1 MPGKYTLSQAKKKL
15 ASQGRFGDTEIGM
28 VDGKLEHLNKLEKYL
43 LDNKTTNQSDKYLLK
58 KLGASRTTNPKTG
71 LTENWGWS
79 PPTISIPVPKIN
91 VPKSTGDIVKGV
103 QKSYDTS
110 VKAHLPEGAS
120 LTNVGTKFHEALQ
133 AGEHHIGGF
142 ITGMGRSVVGGAMQ
156 ILTGK
161 NPYDN
166 QGSSD
171 TDTSGSS
178 VTGGQSY
185 KGFGAVKRRK
195 KKKKVI
201 GGQGEGTETSIATA
215 GKRDTIITPGR
226 NKRSGLSIPS
236 RGSGLSGT
244 SPSYGLG

>member
-15 ASQGRFGDTEIGM
+15 ASQGRFGDTE
-28 VDGKLEHLNKLEKYL
+28 LEHVNPYE
-43 LDNKTTNQSDKYLLK
+43 KYLLK

-71 LTENWGWS
+71 LKENW
-79 PPTISIPVPKIN
+79 N
-91 VPKSTGDIVKGV
+91 IVKTIQSAYDRNVKPVAKHYEEQAKDIGSHWEEQAKDV
-103 QKSYDTS
+103 GSHWQKQY
-110 VKAHLPEGAS
+110 HEGLPEGADIQNFNRGFGS
-120 LTNVGTKFHEALQ
+120 AVDAT
-133 AGEHHIGGF
+133 GGF

-161 NPYDN
+161 NPYDD

-171 TDTSGSS
+171 TDSSGSS

-195 KKKKVI
+195 KKKKMI

-215 GKRDTIITPGR
+215 GKRGTRITAGR

>member
-1 MPGKYTLSQAKKKL
+1 MPGKYTLPQAKRKL
-15 ASQGRFGDTEIGM
+15 ASQGRFGDTE
-28 VDGKLEHLNKLEKYL
+28 LEHVNPYE
-43 LDNKTTNQSDKYLLK
+43 KYLLK

-71 LTENWGWS
+71 LTENW
-79 PPTISIPVPKIN
+79 N
-91 VPKSTGDIVKGV
+91 IVKTIQSAYDRNVKPVAKHYEEQAKDVGSHW
-103 QKSYDTS
+103 QKQY
-110 VKAHLPEGAS
+110 HEGLPQGA
-120 LTNVGTKFHEALQ
+120 T
-133 AGEHHIGGF
+133 GENLHRGIASTVDATGGF

-161 NPYDN
+161 NPYDD

-171 TDTSGSS
+171 TNTSGSS

-195 KKKKVI
+195 KKKKMI

-215 GKRDTIITPGR
+215 GKRGTRITAGR

>member
-15 ASQGRFGDTEIGM
+15 ASQGRFGDTE
-28 VDGKLEHLNKLEKYL
+28 LEHVNPYE
-43 LDNKTTNQSDKYLLK
+43 KYLLK

>member
-15 ASQGRFGDTEIGM
+15 ASQGRFGDTE
-28 VDGKLEHLNKLEKYL
+28 LEHVNPQE
-43 LDNKTTNQSDKYLLK
+43 KYLLK
-58 KLGASRTTNPKTG
+58 KLGASRTTNPNTG

-79 PPTISIPVPKIN
+79 PPTVSIPVPKIN
-91 VPKSTGDIVKGV
+91 VPKSTGDIATGL
-103 QKSYDTS
+103 QRSYDTS

-120 LTNVGTKFHEALQ
+120 LTNVGTKFYEALQ
-133 AGEHHIGGF
+133 AGEHVIGKAVTD
-142 ITGMGRSVVGGAMQ
+142 ISRAPISIAAD
-156 ILTGK
+156 IL
-161 NPYDN
+161 NLPDPYAD

-171 TDTSGSS
+171 TNTSGSS

-195 KKKKVI
+195 KKKKMI

-215 GKRDTIITPGR
+215 GKRGSIVTPGR

>member
-1 MPGKYTLSQAKKKL
+1 MPGRYTLSKNRKKL

-71 LTENWGWS
+71 LTENFWGGGG
-79 PPTISIPVPKIN
+79 ISIPVPKIN

-120 LTNVGTKFHEALQ
+120 VEHLGGKVHETLQATEHHAGKMVTDVGRGIVGT
-133 AGEHHIGGF
+133 
-142 ITGMGRSVVGGAMQ
+142 AMQ

-161 NPYDN
+161 NPYTD

-195 KKKKVI
+195 KKKKMI

-215 GKRDTIITPGR
+215 GKRGSIVTPGR

>member
-1 MPGKYTLSQAKKKL
+1 MPGKYTLPQAKRKL
-15 ASQGRFGDTEIGM
+15 ASQGRFGDTE
-28 VDGKLEHLNKLEKYL
+28 LEHVNPYE
-43 LDNKTTNQSDKYLLK
+43 KYLLK

-71 LTENWGWS
+71 LTENFWGGGG
-79 PPTISIPVPKIN
+79 ISIPVPKIN

-110 VKAHLPEGAS
+110 FKDHLPEGAS

-133 AGEHHIGGF
+133 ATEHHAGKMV
-142 ITGMGRSVVGGAMQ
+142 TDVGRGVVGIAAD
-156 ILTGK
+156 ILNLP
-161 NPYDN
+161 NPYDD

-195 KKKKVI
+195 KKKKMI

-215 GKRDTIITPGR
+215 GKRGSIVTPGR

-236 RGSGLSGT
+236 SGSGLSGT

>member
-1 MPGKYTLSQAKKKL
+1 MPGKYTLPQAKRKL
-15 ASQGRFGDTEIGM
+15 ASQGRFGDTE
-28 VDGKLEHLNKLEKYL
+28 LEHVNPYE
-43 LDNKTTNQSDKYLLK
+43 KYLLK

-71 LTENWGWS
+71 LTENWSISWS
-79 PPTISIPVPKIN
+79 PPKIN

-133 AGEHHIGGF
+133 AGEHVIGKAVTD
-142 ITGMGRSVVGGAMQ
+142 ISRAPISIAAD
-156 ILTGK
+156 IL
-161 NPYDN
+161 NLPDPYAD

-195 KKKKVI
+195 KKKKMI

-215 GKRDTIITPGR
+215 GKRGSIVTPGR

>member
-1 MPGKYTLSQAKKKL
+1 MPGKYTLPQAKRKL
-15 ASQGRFGDTEIGM
+15 ASQGRFGDTE
-28 VDGKLEHLNKLEKYL
+28 LEHVNPYE
-43 LDNKTTNQSDKYLLK
+43 KYLLK

-71 LTENWGWS
+71 LTENWNIVK
-79 PPTISIPVPKIN
+79 TIQSAYDRNVKPVAKHYEEQAKDVGSHWQKQYHEGLPQGATGEN
-91 VPKSTGDIVKGV
+91 LHRGVKSTVDA
-103 QKSYDTS
+103 T
-110 VKAHLPEGAS
+110 
-120 LTNVGTKFHEALQ
+120 
-133 AGEHHIGGF
+133 GGF
-142 ITGMGRSVVGGAMQ
+142 VTGMGRAVVGGAMQ

-195 KKKKVI
+195 KKKKMI

-215 GKRDTIITPGR
+215 GKRGSIVTPGR
-226 NKRSGLSIPS
+226 NKKSGLSIPS